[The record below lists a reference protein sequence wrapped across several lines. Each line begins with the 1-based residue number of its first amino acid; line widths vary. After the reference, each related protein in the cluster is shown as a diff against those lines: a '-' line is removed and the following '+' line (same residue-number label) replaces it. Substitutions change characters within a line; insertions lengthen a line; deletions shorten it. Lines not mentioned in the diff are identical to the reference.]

1 MMTMQRITLS
11 LTLLLVIASAKAGET
26 LTVQSAVKKM
36 SPGINL
42 GNTLEAIPKE
52 ISWGNPIPNEA
63 YFHAVKRAGFRSIRI
78 PIAWTQYSD
87 KANKIDPKWMSHV
100 KDVVRM
106 STKQGLYTMI
116 NIHWDGGWQVPTF
129 AKQAEVNAKMRTF
142 WTQIAIA
149 FRDFDDHVL
158 FAGNN
163 EVAMPGQYGPPSPEN
178 AEVQNGFNQLF
189 INTVRATGGNN
200 RTRFLVVQSYATDIE
215 NGLKFNSVMPK
226 DPVKGKLM
234 MEIHYYSPYNFTIN
248 PKSKIWQWGKTATEP
263 QSAETWAN
271 EAYVDKLY
279 SKLKTAY
286 VDKGYPV
293 LLGEYA
299 TENKPRYPQMNT
311 YRKLWIDYITRAAYK
326 NGIVPM
332 YWDTGWLF
340 DRKTGKQKDPEVI
353 KILVNATK

>member
-1 MMTMQRITLS
+1 MTTKS
-11 LTLLLVIASAKAGET
+11 CTFFGFALLFVAASAQASET
-26 LTVQSAVKKM
+26 LTVQNAIKKM

-52 ISWGNPIPNEA
+52 TSWGNPVPNEA
-63 YFHAVKRAGFRSIRI
+63 YFRAVKAAGFRSIRI

-87 KANKIDPKWMSHV
+87 KSHKIDPKWMRHV
-100 KDVVRM
+100 KEVVKM

-142 WTQIAIA
+142 WTQIATA

-163 EVAMPGQYGPPSPEN
+163 EVGIQGQYGPPNPEN
-178 AEVQNGFNQLF
+178 SKVQNGFNQLF
-189 INTVRATGGNN
+189 VDTVRATGGRN
-200 RTRFLVVQSYATDIE
+200 RSRFLVVQSYGTDIE
-215 NGLKFNSVMPK
+215 NALKFNSVMPK
-226 DPVKGKLM
+226 DLVKGKLM
-234 MEIHYYSPYNFTIN
+234 LEVHYYSPYNFTIN
-248 PKSKIWQWGKTATEP
+248 PKSKIWQWGKTATDS
-263 QSAETWAN
+263 QATETWAN
-271 EAYVDKLY
+271 ESYVDSLYAKLRM
-279 SKLKTAY
+279 TF

-299 TENKPRYPQMNT
+299 TENKPNYPQMNT
-311 YRKLWIDYITRAAYK
+311 YRRLWIDYITRAAYR
-326 NGIVPM
+326 NGVVPM
-332 YWDTGWLF
+332 YWDTGGLF
-340 DRKTGKQKDPEVI
+340 DRQSGKPMDLEVI